1 MQESGVT
8 HTDTHS
14 VDPLVVETG
23 VDIVVAEVLERHDG
37 AMKWF
42 DSTRG
47 FGFMVSDDGAGDVLI
62 HFSVLR
68 DHGRRSLPEGTR
80 VSCLAVRRNRGLQ
93 AREILDFDLD
103 TAVVPDPE
111 RELPERRDR
120 VDPTA
125 MIDEAGPFETVQV
138 KWFNRVKGYGFLLR
152 EDGETDIFVHME
164 TLRRAGLGEIE
175 PGQALRAR
183 CVSGN
188 KGLLAVLV
196 EPIGPIDGA

>member
-1 MQESGVT
+1 MHSNAQSA
-8 HTDTHS
+8 DTA
-14 VDPLVVETG
+14 VGKTG
-23 VDIVVAEVLERHDG
+23 GGIDATEVLEKHEG
-37 AMKWF
+37 TMKWF

-80 VSCLAVRRNRGLQ
+80 VICMAVRRNRGLQ
-93 AREILDFDLD
+93 AREILSFDLE

-111 RELPERRDR
+111 RGAPERRDR
-120 VDPTA
+120 IDPSEL
-125 MIDEAGPFETVQV
+125 IDQAGPFELVTV

-152 EDGETDIFVHME
+152 ADGETDIFVHME
-164 TLRRAGLGEIE
+164 TLRRADLAEIE
-175 PGQALRAR
+175 PGQPLRAR

-188 KGLLAVLV
+188 KGVLAVLV
-196 EPIGPIDGA
+196 EPAE

>member
-1 MQESGVT
+1 M
-8 HTDTHS
+8 HS
-14 VDPLVVETG
+14 EAQGADPPIEEIG
-23 VDIVVAEVLERHDG
+23 GSIVATEVLEKHDG
-37 AMKWF
+37 TMKWF

-80 VSCLAVRRNRGLQ
+80 VSCLAARRNRGLQ
-93 AREILDFDLD
+93 AREILSFDLD

-111 RELPERRDR
+111 RVAPERRDR
-120 VDPTA
+120 LDPA
-125 MIDEAGPFETVQV
+125 EMIDQAGPFEPVQV

-152 EDGETDIFVHME
+152 ADGETDIFVHME
-164 TLRRAGLGEIE
+164 TLRRAGLAEVE
-175 PGQALRAR
+175 PGQPLRAR

-196 EPIGPIDGA
+196 EPIE

>member
-1 MQESGVT
+1 MQESRGT
-8 HTDTHS
+8 QS
-14 VDPLVVETG
+14 SAQSVETA
-23 VDIVVAEVLERHDG
+23 VAKTDDGIAATEVLEKLDG
-37 AMKWF
+37 TMKWF

-47 FGFMVSDDGAGDVLI
+47 FGFMVADGDAGDVLI

-93 AREILDFDLD
+93 AREILDFDLE

-111 RELPERRDR
+111 RPSSERRDR
-120 VDPTA
+120 VDPAA
-125 MIDEAGPFETVQV
+125 MIDQAGPFETVHV

-164 TLRRAGLGEIE
+164 TLRRAGLAEIE
-175 PGQALRAR
+175 PGQPLRAR
-183 CVSGN
+183 CVQGG

-196 EPIGPIDGA
+196 EPAG

>member
-1 MQESGVT
+1 M
-8 HTDTHS
+8 HS
-14 VDPLVVETG
+14 NAQGADPPIEEIG
-23 VDIVVAEVLERHDG
+23 GSIVATEVLEKHDG
-37 AMKWF
+37 TMKWF

-93 AREILDFDLD
+93 AREILSFDLD
-103 TAVVPDPE
+103 TAIVPDPE
-111 RELPERRDR
+111 RMTPERRDR
-120 VDPTA
+120 VDPA
-125 MIDEAGPFETVQV
+125 DMIDQAGPFEPVQV

-152 EDGETDIFVHME
+152 ADGETDIFVHME
-164 TLRRAGLGEIE
+164 TLRRAGLAEVE
-175 PGQALRAR
+175 PGQPLRAR

-196 EPIGPIDGA
+196 EPIE